1 MTIRPLA
8 RLAAAA
14 SIATLAVLL
23 AACSASEPDANSSP
37 GASPSVDASSQPS
50 VKPSA
55 PETPEAIPA
64 TCENIIAES
73 TVQQFADAGWTAK
86 NFDFMIGE
94 TVLQEGA
101 YCVWGNYSVPGSDN
115 VAIFGWSTVTNDDA
129 AAAQQELITA
139 GWIREKGDSGVYI
152 TENPEY
158 AIGLDENGYG
168 MTYLF
173 GDGWVTVSET
183 KQSLQLVGAPR
194 A

>member
-23 AACSASEPDANSSP
+23 AACTATDPSTKPSQSTSPSANPSSP
-37 GASPSVDASSQPS
+37 PS

-55 PETPEAIPA
+55 PDTHEAIPA
-64 TCENIIAES
+64 TRDNIVSER
-73 TVQQFADAGWTAK
+73 TLQQFADAGWTAK

-94 TVLQEGA
+94 TVLRDGA
-101 YCVWGNYSVPGSDN
+101 YCVWGNYSGPGSDN
-115 VAIFGWSTVTNDDA
+115 VAIFGWSPITNA
-129 AAAQQELITA
+129 EATAAQQELITA
-139 GWIREKGDSGVYI
+139 GWIRENGDAGVYI

-158 AIGLDENGYG
+158 AISLDDGGYG